1 MKFLRNIVN
10 TSYECTVVNPDRSPF
25 FVFCKLVEEV
35 CELSDVYHGIA
46 ASEPLNGEIADVII
60 SAVDLLY
67 VCDYKDAQIH
77 GNMTKDEIIDSIIT
91 QMALAQSYSDS
102 HQYAFEDHIFSDT
115 AVGSDESERNLAMI
129 HHMKGRITRLLNQPN
144 RTDDNLNFLIGSL
157 IKYTAQ
163 LALSYGCAH
172 KYVSYE
178 GQTYY
183 HCERSNDVRIK
194 VEHAFNHKV
203 EKWRGKFGL

>member
-25 FVFCKLVEEV
+25 FVYCKLVEEV

-91 QMALAQSYSDS
+91 QMALAQGYSDS
-102 HQYAFEDHIFSDT
+102 RQYSLEDYRFCDT
-115 AVGSDESERNLAMI
+115 TTGSEKNLAMI
-129 HHMKGRITRLLNQPN
+129 HHMKGRITRLLNQPQ
-144 RTDDNLNFLIGSL
+144 RSVDNLNFLVSTL
-157 IKYTAQ
+157 IRYTVQ
-163 LALSYGCAH
+163 LALSYGCAPQ
-172 KYVSYE
+172 YGTDE
-178 GQTYY
+178 GRTYY
-183 HCERSNDVRIK
+183 HCEEPSSVKIK
-194 VEHAFNHKV
+194 VEHAIDHKI